1 MKHIYPDMK
10 GFITM
15 HKKFVM
21 NNTNSDGA
29 LIQVLEFIRE
39 QLAELKLD
47 AKASGRAE
55 LMCEEALVSLLTHG
69 VFTEDSS
76 IRVNIS
82 KFLGNVSIKLTAP
95 GQEFA
100 FTGGIDDVFSLDSE
114 EISPEAAESI
124 RNMLLRS
131 FGQNLSYRH
140 SGKYNIITIR
150 AVRSAYSG
158 LYMVLCALVSALI
171 TSLLMRAFLPESVYM
186 SVNDNIFVPIRTIFM
201 NGLKLCAM
209 PVVFLSLAASMADT
223 GSMSGIRRAG
233 GKVLEFFMMT
243 QVISLM
249 IAFGLMLVFRA
260 GEGVG
265 LTAPSSVNAQSAS
278 VSLLDTLVNVIPSDI
293 VRPFLDG
300 NMLQLL
306 VLAVILGICTGLSG
320 AKSVTH
326 IFTELNGIFAKA
338 MEIFL
343 KMIPAVIFCS
353 IGSLILTAGMNTLL
367 SVLGMLLILAAGN
380 ILLLLLYWLMA
391 NFLGGVSP
399 AVMYRKS
406 LPALITAA
414 STSSSIAALP
424 DSMKCSKN
432 MGIPEHIS
440 SFTLPLGITISKN
453 ITLIYI
459 VCAAMFTAN
468 IYGIALTFGDMAFLG
483 ILTLIIVMGSPAVTG
498 GFVVV
503 MSMIL
508 VQMGLPA
515 DTVPLFIMINA
526 VLDMLDTATVCM
538 MPLTAALVVSAR
550 EGILDMKEYNR
561 P

>member
-1 MKHIYPDMK
+1 MKT
-10 GFITM
+10 FTASSS
-15 HKKFVM
+15 
-21 NNTNSDGA
+21 NTNTA
-29 LIQVLEFIRE
+29 LSQTLKYIRG
-39 QLAELKLD
+39 QLAALKLNP
-47 AKASGRAE
+47 KESSRAE
-55 LMCEEALVSLLTHG
+55 LMCEESFAALLEHADFSDTG
-69 VFTEDSS
+69 I
-76 IRVNIS
+76 IRVNVS
-82 KFLGNVSIKLTAP
+82 KIFGNVNIKLTVP
-95 GQEFA
+95 GEEFA
-100 FTGGIDDVFSLDSE
+100 FTGGIDEVFSLDSE

-131 FGQNLSYRH
+131 FAQNLSYRH

-171 TSLLMRAFLPESVYM
+171 TALLMRAFLPESVYM

-233 GKVLEFFMMT
+233 GKVLEFFLMT
-243 QVISLM
+243 QVISLI
-249 IAFGLMLVFRA
+249 IAFGLMLVFRV
-260 GEGVG
+260 GEGAG
-265 LTAPSSVNAQSAS
+265 LTAPLSVKAQGAS

-353 IGSLILTAGMNTLL
+353 IGSLILTAGMNTMF
-367 SVLGMLLILAAGN
+367 SVLGMLLLLAAGN
-380 ILLLLLYWLMA
+380 ILLFVVYWLMA
-391 NFLGGVSP
+391 KILGGVSP

-424 DSMKCSKN
+424 DSMKCAKN

-468 IYGIALTFGDMAFLG
+468 IYGRVLTFGDMAFLG

-503 MSMIL
+503 LSMVL

-526 VLDMLDTATVCM
+526 VIDMLDTATICM

-550 EGILDMKEYNR
+550 EGILDIKEYNR